1 MAAIVSIA
9 TRDVVQPSQQSLT
22 INVLALVLRDEG
34 VGVSRHLERYGSLL
48 FASVPA
54 FALGAVELTFS
65 DCSAQIPLFSA
76 FACVSAAR
84 RFSLFFA
91 SSAPSRLSPDQP
103 QRQKRCRSERH
114 LPDSLVSLSN
124 AVPHF
129 DPTGRN
135 DQGRDV
141 LRGLTRPGRSDEQR
155 SKLAVLRLAPSADR
169 RASKRGNGR
178 CV

>member
-34 VGVSRHLERYGSLL
+34 VGVSRHLERYGSL
-48 FASVPA
+48 P